1 MNYSVELWDSYNKV
15 ENNLLFHLRGLKDF
29 IYLIKELSK
38 SMKIFSDN
46 LKKIYDINLSIT
58 TNESLSK
65 GIDNFRINIYCHH
78 IFLEKYINNINSQ
91 IIVPLNAFQESSL
104 KLLNKNYKETI
115 NAEKNYESYISQ
127 IEFTKN
133 KFYSRVKQAE
143 QKLLEFKTNKAN
155 KNIIEKDIRKYEE
168 EIKSHIG
175 YAKDSEKIYLSY
187 IKYTNWVQDEFIE
200 IKKRNLNEIQ
210 SLEIELGE
218 KIKKSLNKY
227 YTFQANYLKN
237 LNLETE
243 KNIKSLDEIDVYSD
257 INIYIK
263 NNRTDDIPPV
273 MFEYEPYISNLDS
286 QANNK
291 NIEIIKEVIGQIKK
305 IFPEEK
311 DISQLRTKTDKEIE
325 KFIESILNGENEK
338 VVNSNEENLKILS
351 KKHSRRLFLNFLN
364 KSRNNSNIILNDLS
378 YKILG
383 NLLIECLNYSYKE
396 KDIKSIKLII
406 VISTSLFKFNK
417 ASNKPR
423 IFLHNYLAK
432 NLIWKE
438 FNFWEILI
446 KYNINEEM
454 HNQKKYNLFSNENDV
469 LRNVRIKDIVKKQ
482 LNTNLYDMIS
492 FEVNPSLM
500 NKIINHFSNLYKLQ
514 QYSIESLND
523 IINNYKST
531 KIEIKEK
538 KKLNSSFDLSLMT
551 NKTNG
556 YKNNFFTERDIK
568 LSKNNAIEPVK
579 QDDII
584 INDCF
589 EDIDKEIDKKNGNI
603 FFEKNYD
610 NIVIK
615 ESKNKIRSE
624 SDEDGNLEEK
634 TKKINNGDKNTI
646 NKKDI

>member
-38 SMKIFSDN
+38 SIKIFSDN
-46 LKKIYDINLSIT
+46 LKKIYEINLSIT

-65 GIDNFRINIYCHH
+65 GIDNFRNNIYCHH
-78 IFLEKYINNINSQ
+78 IFLEKYVNNINSQ
-91 IIVPLNAFQESSL
+91 IIVPLNSFQESTL
-104 KLLNKNYKETI
+104 KTLNKNYNETI

-133 KFYSRVKQAE
+133 KFHSRVKEAE
-143 QKLLEFKTNKAN
+143 QKLFEYKKEIAN
-155 KNIIEKDIRKYEE
+155 KKILEKDINKYEE
-168 EIKSHIG
+168 EIKNYIG
-175 YAKDSEKIYLSY
+175 FAKDSEKIYLSY
-187 IKYTNWVQDEFIE
+187 IKYTNWIQDDFIE

-218 KIKKSLNKY
+218 KIRKSLNKY
-227 YTFQANYLKN
+227 YSLQTNYLKN

-243 KNIKSLDEIDVYSD
+243 KKLKALDEIDIYSD

-273 MFEYEPYISNLDS
+273 MFEYEPYISILDQQS
-286 QANNK
+286 NNE
-291 NIEIIKEVIGQIKK
+291 NIEIIKEVIDHIKR
-305 IFPEEK
+305 IFPKEK

-325 KFIESILNGENEK
+325 KFIDSILKGEKEK
-338 VVNSNEENLKILS
+338 VVNANEENLKILS

-364 KSRNNSNIILNDLS
+364 KLRNNVNIVLNELS

-383 NLLIECLNYSYKE
+383 NLLKECLNHSYKE
-396 KDIKSIKLII
+396 KDIKSIKLVIT
-406 VISTSLFKFNK
+406 ISTNLFKFNK
-417 ASNKPR
+417 TSNKPR
-423 IFLHNYLAK
+423 IFLHNYLTK
-432 NLIWKE
+432 NPLWEE
-438 FNFWEILI
+438 FNFWEALI

-454 HNQKKYNLFSNENDV
+454 HNQKKYNLFSDENDV

-482 LNTNLYDMIS
+482 LITNLYDMIS
-492 FEVNPSLM
+492 FDANPTLM
-500 NKIINHFSNLYKLQ
+500 NKLINHFSNLYKLQ
-514 QYSIESLND
+514 KYSIESLNE

-531 KIEIKEK
+531 KIKISEK
-538 KKLNSSFDLSLMT
+538 KKLNKSFDLSLMT
-551 NKTNG
+551 NKNNNH
-556 YKNNFFTERDIK
+556 KNSIFSERDIK
-568 LSKNNAIEPVK
+568 LSKNYAIEPVK

-584 INDCF
+584 NNDCF
-589 EDIDKEIDKKNGNI
+589 EDIDKEIDKNNANI
-603 FFEKNYD
+603 FFENNYD

-624 SDEDGNLEEK
+624 SDEDQNLEEK
-634 TKKINNGDKNTI
+634 TKKNNNKDKNAI

>member
-46 LKKIYDINLSIT
+46 LKKIYDMNLSIT

-155 KNIIEKDIRKYEE
+155 KNIIAKDISKYDE

-227 YTFQANYLKN
+227 YAFQANYLKN

-243 KNIKSLDEIDVYSD
+243 KKIKSLDEIDIYSD

-263 NNRTDDIPPV
+263 NNRTDDIPPA

-291 NIEIIKEVIGQIKK
+291 NIEIIKEVMDQIRK

-325 KFIESILNGENEK
+325 KFVDSILNGENEK
-338 VVNSNEENLKILS
+338 VLNSNEENLKILS

-383 NLLIECLNYSYKE
+383 NLLKECLNYSYKE

-417 ASNKPR
+417 ASYKPR

-438 FNFWEILI
+438 FNFWEILV

-482 LNTNLYDMIS
+482 LNTILYDMIS

-551 NKTNG
+551 NKTNS

-568 LSKNNAIEPVK
+568 LSKNYAIEPVK

-603 FFEKNYD
+603 FFENNYN